1 MGGAILQIEES
12 GMQKAMIIL
21 SIGITCLI
29 ILLLI
34 HLFVQIRDYQE
45 DRTEEFDE
53 SVQMDQIDYLIGLLE
68 EQELILKKEMK
79 GRSNDYVEE
88 ELARFIKLHSE
99 FSDQLNDLHLMMV
112 GMSMKIYD
120 EESRG
125 DRNKKKTATTTT
137 TTIGGGKGIRKG
149 KE

>member
-137 TTIGGGKGIRKG
+137 TIGGGKGIRKG

>member
-137 TTIGGGKGIRKG
+137 IGGSKGIRKG

>member
-137 TTIGGGKGIRKG
+137 IGGGKGIRKG